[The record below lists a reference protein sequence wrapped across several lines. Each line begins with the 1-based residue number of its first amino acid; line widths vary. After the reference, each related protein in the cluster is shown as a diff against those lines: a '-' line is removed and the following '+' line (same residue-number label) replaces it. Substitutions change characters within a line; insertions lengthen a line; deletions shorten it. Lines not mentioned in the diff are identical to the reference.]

1 VNADPEGGA
10 EQESE
15 EDAPGRAQPVVGFV
29 DLVGDTYDTYRR
41 YGATAG
47 ADNVRN
53 VEVREWP
60 IYD

>member
-10 EQESE
+10 EQERE
-15 EDAPGRAQPVVGFV
+15 EDAPGRAQWVVDFV
-29 DLVGDTYDTYRR
+29 DLVGDTYDAYGR
-41 YGATAG
+41 YGATTG